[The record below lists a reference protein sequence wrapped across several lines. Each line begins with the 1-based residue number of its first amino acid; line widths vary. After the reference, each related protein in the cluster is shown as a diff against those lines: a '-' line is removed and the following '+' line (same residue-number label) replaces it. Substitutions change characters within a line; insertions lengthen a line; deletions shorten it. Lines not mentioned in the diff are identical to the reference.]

1 MYAVYEVKDRKGG
14 LTPTVLIVSTDT
26 LTDARK
32 RAYALIWKE
41 HMRQRGIDGTLMRK
55 GIFRSTER
63 IGKVIW
69 CPKCNRILW
78 NDGKEWYT
86 LMKNG
91 RLGKK
96 VH

>member
-1 MYAVYEVKDRKGG
+1 MYTVCNVKDRKGE
-14 LTPTVLIVSTDT
+14 LSPTDFIVSTDT

-32 RAYALIWKE
+32 RAYALVWKE
-41 HMRQRGIDGTLMRK
+41 HMGRRRTDSTPIRK
-55 GIFRSTER
+55 GIFKSTER
-63 IGKVIW
+63 IGKVTW
-69 CPKCNRILW
+69 CPKCNKILW

-96 VH
+96 V

>member
-1 MYAVYEVKDRKGG
+1 MYAVCEVKDRKGR
-14 LTPTVLIVSTDT
+14 LSPTDLIVSTDT

-41 HMRQRGIDGTLMRK
+41 HMRQRGTDSTPIRK

-69 CPKCNRILW
+69 CPKCNKILW
-78 NDGKEWYT
+78 NDNENWYT

-96 VH
+96 V